1 MKDYNYFNT
10 LLVQSVGSKTRAISP
25 IIASSAAFG
34 YESAEE
40 AEGIF
45 MGQINNPLYARVG
58 NPTTGKLEQIIA
70 RMEGGLGAVATSS
83 GMGALSMVMIYLTEH
98 CD

>member
-1 MKDYNYFNT
+1 MKDFNYFNT
-10 LLVQSVGSKTRAISP
+10 LLVQNVGSKTRAISP
-25 IIASSAAFG
+25 VIASSAAFG

-58 NPTTGKLEQIIA
+58 NPTTAKLEQIIA
-70 RMEGGLGAVATSS
+70 K
-83 GMGALSMVMIYLTEH
+83 I
-98 CD
+98 